1 VTNIRASWLTAI
13 VFCFAISAHADQW
26 AAAKV
31 TEVFSKSGDWFVRV
45 VPGKSLGDTVGFSGS
60 PKGPYA
66 SAEFY
71 QRQKDRSYR
80 LVKEITLQNP
90 VAPVLFLVSDRGYLV
105 TFDNWH
111 NMGYGK
117 AIAAYSP
124 KGQPVFSLE
133 LKDLFTTEEIGK
145 KFPRSVSSIW
155 WRTETV
161 YWNDG
166 QQSVYLALD
175 DRGTAL
181 ILEPETGAWQF
192 CEGPGDTH
200 RCRTSNTNRVWNP
213 YVQPKLRK

>member
-1 VTNIRASWLTAI
+1 MAKSRCTWLIGLTL
-13 VFCFAISAHADQW
+13 CLAISAYADSW
-26 AAAKV
+26 MAAKV

-66 SAEFY
+66 KAEFY

-117 AIAAYSP
+117 AVVSYSP
-124 KGQPVFSLE
+124 QGKPVVSME
-133 LKDLFTTEEIGK
+133 LKDLFSPEE
-145 KFPRSVSSIW
+145 FRNFSHTVSSIW
-155 WRTETV
+155 WRAGNV
-161 YWNDG
+161 YWNEG
-166 QQSVYLALD
+166 QQSVYVTVD

-181 ILEPETGAWQF
+181 ILEPETGSWQF
-192 CEGPGDTH
+192 CQGPGDAF
-200 RCRTSNTNRVWNP
+200 RCRTSNATRVWKP
-213 YVQPKLRK
+213 YTKPAIRK